1 MLSNSISMG
10 RRHRSTQR
18 SFADPE
24 VALQR
29 RPLRPDSF
37 EVRFRQMADQYLP
50 DALFDDLYSANGRPA
65 ISPTAV
71 TRLLLLQLKYGRS
84 DRQALEDLNYDVRW
98 QYMVDLPAAAC
109 DFDYTVL
116 TYHRLRLLYGTID
129 RAKIRA
135 LQTQGIDLLA
145 TSPAQRVLDALVQ
158 LAIDLG
164 LLDPDAAQGIDSTAI
179 LGAAAIQDAYRLLF
193 QALRQVL
200 QATAT
205 ALPADTQAALL
216 ARLRR
221 PEYLARTRTKPVI
234 AWDDP
239 AARQALLTD
248 YVLDA
253 AHLATACQALDDP
266 AVQAALAQLQRL
278 IGQDLTVAP
287 DGTATL
293 KQEVAPDRQCSV
305 VDPELRHGRKSKSRR
320 FNGYKAH
327 LRTEPTSGLIT
338 AVTTTP
344 ANTHDSAA
352 APALLAH
359 DPPPVAIGD
368 QAYGS
373 LATRQQALAQ
383 EVALLT
389 PALTVHPF
397 DKATFTLDEAAGT
410 LTCPAG
416 HTVRLRRDGEARF
429 PSKVCQACPHHDQC
443 CHGRGG
449 RQVNTR
455 PGDSLLSDLQ
465 DAARRPETAAEI
477 RRVRAATERII
488 GHFIRAC
495 GREARAFGLLK
506 TGLQVLLG
514 TIGYNL
520 DRLGRLLQRR
530 TAHAQPSG
538 AVGCISHG
546 APGGLGPVITCP
558 ASLMTGRGRWSVR
571 PLTLHYGHLPLLKIR
586 GFSTA
591 C

>member
-1 MLSNSISMG
+1 
-10 RRHRSTQR
+10 
-18 SFADPE
+18 
-24 VALQR
+24 
-29 RPLRPDSF
+29 
-37 EVRFRQMADQYLP
+37 MADRYLP

-71 TRLLLLQLKYGRS
+71 TRLLLLQLKFGRS

-109 DFDYTVL
+109 DFDFTVL

-129 RAKIRA
+129 RTKIRA
-135 LQTQGIDLLA
+135 LQAQGVDLLA
-145 TSPAQRVLDALVQ
+145 TSPAQRVLDALVS
-158 LAIDLG
+158 LAVDLD
-164 LLDPDAAQGIDSTAI
+164 LLDPAAAQGIDSTAL

-200 QATAT
+200 QATAA
-205 ALPADTQAALL
+205 ALPAAAQAALL
-216 ARLRR
+216 AQLRR
-221 PEYLARTRTKPVI
+221 PEYLERARTKPVI

-253 AHLATACQALDDP
+253 AALATACQAVDDP

-293 KQEVAPDRQCSV
+293 TPAVAPDRQCSV

-327 LRTEPTSGLIT
+327 LRVEPTSGLIT
-338 AVTTTP
+338 DVATTP
-344 ANTHDSAA
+344 ANVHDSAA
-352 APALLAH
+352 VPELLAH
-359 DPPPVAIGD
+359 DPPPVVIGD
-368 QAYGS
+368 QAYGG
-373 LATRQQALAQ
+373 LETRQQALAQ

-389 PALTVHPF
+389 PALTVHPC
-397 DKATFTLDEAAGT
+397 DKAAFTLDEAAGT

-416 HTVRLRRDGEARF
+416 TTVRVRANGKAHF
-429 PSKVCQACPHHDQC
+429 PAATCRACPHHDQC
-443 CHGRGG
+443 CGGRGG
-449 RQVNTR
+449 REVQTR
-455 PGDSLLSDLQ
+455 PGESLVRDLQ

-495 GREARAFGLLK
+495 GRTARAFGRLN

-514 TIGYNL
+514 AIGYNL
-520 DRLGRLLQRR
+520 DRLGRLLTARAPAPAPTGPATPTSGPRR
-530 TAHAQPSG
+530 SPRGPRETARAGLIPRGPDSNPWAATRRPRG
-538 AVGCISHG
+538 NSP
-546 APGGLGPVITCP
+546 APPVKTP
-558 ASLMTGRGRWSVR
+558 
-571 PLTLHYGHLPLLKIR
+571 

>member
-1 MLSNSISMG
+1 MG
-10 RRHRSTQR
+10 RRHRSPQR

-37 EVRFRQMADQYLP
+37 EVRFREMTDRYLP
-50 DALFDDLYSANGRPA
+50 DTLFDDLYSANGRPPIA
-65 ISPTAV
+65 PSAV

-98 QYMVDLPAAAC
+98 QYMVDLPAETC
-109 DFDYTVL
+109 DFDFTVL
-116 TYHRLRLLYGTID
+116 AYHRLRLLYGTID
-129 RAKIRA
+129 RGKIRA
-135 LQTQGIDLLA
+135 LQAQGVELLA
-145 TSPAQRVLDALVQ
+145 ASPAQRVLDTLVQ
-158 LAIDLG
+158 LARDLG
-164 LLDPDAAQGIDSTAI
+164 LLDPEVAQGIDSTAL

-200 QATAT
+200 QATAA
-205 ALPADTQAALL
+205 ALPTDTQAELL

-221 PEYLARTRTKPVI
+221 PEYLARTKTKPVI

-253 AHLATACQALDDP
+253 AQLATACHAVDDP

-278 IGQDLTVAP
+278 IGQDLDVAP

-293 KQEVAPDRQCSV
+293 KQAVAPDRQCSV

-338 AVTTTP
+338 AVSTTP

-352 APALLAH
+352 TPDLLAH
-359 DPPPVAIGD
+359 DPPPVVIGD
-368 QAYGS
+368 QAYGG

-383 EVALLT
+383 GVALLT
-389 PALTVHPF
+389 PALTVQPC

-429 PSKVCQACPHHDQC
+429 PTKGCQACPHHAQC
-443 CHGRGG
+443 CHGKGG
-449 RQVNTR
+449 RQVKTR
-455 PGDSLLSDLQ
+455 SGESLVRDLQ
-465 DAARRPETAAEI
+465 AAARQPETAAEI

-495 GREARAFGLLK
+495 GRKSRAFGLLK

-514 TIGYNL
+514 AIGYNL
-520 DRLGRLLQRR
+520 DRLGRLQHRR
-530 TAHAQPSG
+530 AAAAPHPGGDCRPVSD
-538 AVGCISHG
+538 
-546 APGGLGPVITCP
+546 APGSPWPVRVVWMSVLP
-558 ASLMTGRGRWSVR
+558 AEGRGYATPRLR
-571 PLTLHYGHLPLLKIR
+571 PYSDFAPLKNQ

>member
-1 MLSNSISMG
+1 MPSNTILMG
-10 RRHRSTQR
+10 RRHRSLQR

-29 RPLRPDSF
+29 RPLRADSF

-98 QYMVDLPAAAC
+98 QYMVDLPAEAC
-109 DFDYTVL
+109 DFDHTVL

-129 RAKIRA
+129 RAKIRT
-135 LQTQGIDLLA
+135 LQAQGVDLLA
-145 TSPAQRVLDALVQ
+145 ASPAQRVLDALVQ
-158 LAIDLG
+158 LALDLG
-164 LLDPDAAQGIDSTAI
+164 LLDPEVAQGIDSTAI

-193 QALRQVL
+193 QAIRQVL
-200 QATAT
+200 QAAT
-205 ALPADTQAALL
+205 AVLPADTQANLF

-221 PEYLARTRTKPVI
+221 SEYLARTHTKPVI

-253 AHLATACQALDDP
+253 AQLATACHAVEDP

-278 IGQDLTVAP
+278 IGQELAVAP

-293 KQEVAPDRQCSV
+293 TQEVAPDRQCSV
-305 VDPELRHGRKSKSRR
+305 VDPEMRHGRKSKSRR

-352 APALLAH
+352 VPDLLTHA
-359 DPPPVAIGD
+359 PPPVVIGD
-368 QAYGS
+368 QAYGG

-416 HTVRLRRDGEARF
+416 HTVRLRADGRARF
-429 PSKVCQACPHHDQC
+429 PAPVCRACPHHGQC
-443 CHGRGG
+443 GHGQGG
-449 RQVNTR
+449 RQVTTR
-455 PGDSLLSDLQ
+455 PGDSLLYDLQ
-465 DAARRPETAAEI
+465 DAARQSETRAEI

-495 GREARAFGLLK
+495 GRKARAFGLAK

-514 TIGYNL
+514 AIGYNL
-520 DRLGRLLQRR
+520 DRLGRLLHRR
-530 TAHAQPSG
+530 TAEAPHTDGDFSTL
-538 AVGCISHG
+538 SD
-546 APGGLGPVITCP
+546 APGSPWPVRVVFMSLLP
-558 ASLMTGRGRWSVR
+558 AEGRG
-571 PLTLHYGHLPLLKIR
+571 YGKPLLRQYNHVPPLKNR
-586 GFSTA
+586 GF
-591 C
+591 